1 MRVLDDAA
9 VRPDLFIWRGP
20 VPLADLE
27 AWIREKELRVPND
40 LVHFWEVTGGGEVF
54 ETESLLGP
62 RHVTELSDDVAA
74 VTRAHRER
82 GMPADYIVFH
92 VGLGGLS
99 AVSSR
104 DGRYV
109 SLDEN
114 TYTVAATFSSFDDW
128 YLSLLRQEYAD
139 RYRL

>member
-1 MRVLDDAA
+1 
-9 VRPDLFIWRGP
+9 
-20 VPLADLE
+20 
-27 AWIREKELRVPND
+27 
-40 LVHFWEVTGGGEVF
+40 
-54 ETESLLGP
+54 
-62 RHVTELSDDVAA
+62 
-74 VTRAHRER
+74 
-82 GMPADYIVFH
+82 MPADYIVFH